1 MIKVRCSGS
10 GEACTDR
17 LVLRGRGNRLLAQ
30 RAVSGEPGETIHVQV
45 RLGAAARRALRHRT
59 TRVTVTLQR
68 QGTKV
73 NVNVRG

>member
-30 RAVSGEPGETIHVQV
+30 RAVSVEPGKTISVQV
-45 RLGAAARRALRHRT
+45 QLSAAARRALRHRT
-59 TRVTVTLQR
+59 TRVTVTLSAR
-68 QGTKV
+68 ARK
-73 NVNVRG
+73 